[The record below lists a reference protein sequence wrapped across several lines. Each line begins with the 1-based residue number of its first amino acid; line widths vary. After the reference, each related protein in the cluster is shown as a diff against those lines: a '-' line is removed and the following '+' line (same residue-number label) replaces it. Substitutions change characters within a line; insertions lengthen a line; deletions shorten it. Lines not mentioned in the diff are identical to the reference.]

1 SVLIDNQFGLGM
13 LVGTVV
19 AMLVSS
25 FGYKWLHKR
34 NQRDSLIIQ
43 KGTAA
48 IKSYNDIQE
57 RNMRFYQENERELL
71 GLLRIA
77 VEDLEE
83 TDSRVEA
90 EALTRAV
97 DDWVI
102 QRNIE
107 GLTMN
112 AEFLLHAEKVV
123 AFKDLIFEDAKE
135 GNADQF
141 KVSGGIHEQPLLR
154 LVKNPADETKDH

>member
-1 SVLIDNQFGLGM
+1 TSVLIDNQFGLGI
-13 LVGTVV
+13 LLGTVV
-19 AMLVSS
+19 AFLLSS
-25 FGYKWLHKR
+25 FGYKWLYKR
-34 NQRDSLIIQ
+34 NKRDSLIIQ
-43 KGTAA
+43 KGTVA

-57 RNMRFYQENERELL
+57 RNMCFYQENEKELL

-83 TDSRVEA
+83 ADSRVEA

-97 DDWVI
+97 DDWI
-102 QRNIE
+102 TERNIE
-107 GLTMN
+107 GVAMN

-135 GNADQF
+135 ENADQF
-141 KVSGGIHEQPLLR
+141 KVSGEIRDQPLLR
-154 LVKNPADETKDH
+154 LVKDSSDELKD